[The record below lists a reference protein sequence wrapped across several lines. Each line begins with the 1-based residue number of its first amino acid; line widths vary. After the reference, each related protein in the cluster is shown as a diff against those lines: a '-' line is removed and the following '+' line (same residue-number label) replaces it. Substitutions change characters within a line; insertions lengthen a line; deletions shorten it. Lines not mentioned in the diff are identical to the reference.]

1 MSSHPPY
8 FGACRIYTICIV
20 REEKRL
26 FHADNAVPWSD
37 RPEAP
42 AEHPLTMEYDLLHV
56 SAYLWRNAL
65 TGLIRPFQYLL
76 SFLLETLKIGIG
88 L

>member
-42 AEHPLTMEYDLLHV
+42 AEHPLTMEYMTFYT
-56 SAYLWRNAL
+56 YLPIY
-65 TGLIRPFQYLL
+65 G
-76 SFLLETLKIGIG
+76 EVH
-88 L
+88 